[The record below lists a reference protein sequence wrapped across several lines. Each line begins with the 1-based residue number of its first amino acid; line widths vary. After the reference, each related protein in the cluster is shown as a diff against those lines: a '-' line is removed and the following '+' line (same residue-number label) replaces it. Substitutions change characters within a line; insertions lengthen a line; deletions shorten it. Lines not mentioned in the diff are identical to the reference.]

1 MKLQKKL
8 YSFLTVFFT
17 LLLSISWAE
26 DPVTWNVKSN
36 HLGNQEYEVTI
47 TANLESGWHL
57 YSQFLKSDEG
67 PLSTYIT
74 YNLNGV
80 FETIGL
86 TKEINIENKYD
97 PVWDMEIS
105 FFSHIAVFK
114 QKVKSLNPDS
124 LVLRV
129 TSIT

>member
-1 MKLQKKL
+1 M
-8 YSFLTVFFT
+8 
-17 LLLSISWAE
+17 
-26 DPVTWNVKSN
+26 
-36 HLGNQEYEVTI
+36 
-47 TANLESGWHL
+47 ESGWHL

-86 TKEINIENKYD
+86 TKEVNIENKYD

-114 QKVKSLNPDS
+114 QKIKSLNPDS
-124 LVLRV
+124 LVLQA

>member
-1 MKLQKKL
+1 M
-8 YSFLTVFFT
+8 
-17 LLLSISWAE
+17 
-26 DPVTWNVKSN
+26 
-36 HLGNQEYEVTI
+36 GNQEYEVTI

-114 QKVKSLNPDS
+114 QK
-124 LVLRV
+124 
-129 TSIT
+129 

>member
-97 PVWDMEIS
+97 PGEHD
-105 FFSHIAVFK
+105 
-114 QKVKSLNPDS
+114 
-124 LVLRV
+124 
-129 TSIT
+129 

>member
-57 YSQFLKSDEG
+57 YSQFLI
-67 PLSTYIT
+67 PLTM
-74 YNLNGV
+74 LQKQ
-80 FETIGL
+80 L
-86 TKEINIENKYD
+86 LIELL
-97 PVWDMEIS
+97 I
-105 FFSHIAVFK
+105 
-114 QKVKSLNPDS
+114 
-124 LVLRV
+124 
-129 TSIT
+129 

>member
-1 MKLQKKL
+1 MKLKKL
-8 YSFLTVFFT
+8 YSFLTIFLPYYLP
-17 LLLSISWAE
+17 LLGRRSS
-26 DPVTWNVKSN
+26 NVECEINK
-36 HLGNQEYEVTI
+36 LGNQEYEVTI

-86 TKEINIENKYD
+86 TKEVNIENKYD

-114 QKVKSLNPDS
+114 QKIKS
-124 LVLRV
+124 
-129 TSIT
+129 